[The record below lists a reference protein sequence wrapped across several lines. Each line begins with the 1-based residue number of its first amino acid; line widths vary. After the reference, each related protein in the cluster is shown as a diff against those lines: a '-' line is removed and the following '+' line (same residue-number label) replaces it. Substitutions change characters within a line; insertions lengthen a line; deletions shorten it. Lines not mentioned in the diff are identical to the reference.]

1 MKITHSISLDFQR
14 YTTSSQINVVQDDTY
29 SRYVA
34 VSLYDNVAEWPVPD
48 GATIAVRFKK
58 PDKTQGVYDTLPNG
72 EVAYSIDGNVV
83 TVGIAP
89 QMLVAKGKVTASAVI
104 YLGSVQLAT
113 FPFVLNVI
121 ENPAAGKSVS
131 RDYYYLSTFAAV
143 NEAIGD
149 LNNLQTSTKES
160 LVAAINELAQ
170 GTVTEAEIQK
180 AVDAYLEKNGTGSIL
195 VDSTLTK
202 EGYAADAKATGDAL
216 SKLSGG
222 NVDLTGYATKRYVN
236 DYAQP
241 KGKYLKSSEL
251 SNAVNTALAEAKASG
266 EFDGPA
272 GPQGEPGPEGPRGET
287 GQTGAAGKTPVRG
300 TDYWTAA
307 DQESIVQQVLDSI
320 GQNVIG
326 EVDSENNI
334 LITATLPNGTYT
346 LKYENADGSVT
357 DIGTFTV
364 GSGGSTGSSYTNL
377 ADPTSS
383 EWLTNKRIN
392 SSKNVVDVTEAQ
404 RGDKTVVVTNHI
416 DITGVSKLHIKGLD
430 IINNLVNGSS
440 NQNFGRMY
448 TYKDGAIHSSTYQ
461 PSSGISGKTHYTVA
475 DYDSSVTIL
484 DVATALND
492 WGYTGITQ
500 ISLGGVLTGAASDV
514 IITADENIV

>member
-29 SRYVA
+29 SRYLA
-34 VSLYDNVAEWPVPD
+34 VSLYDNVVEWPVPD

-121 ENPAAGKSVS
+121 ENPAAGQSVS

-170 GTVTEAEIQK
+170 GTVTEAEIQN

-216 SKLSGG
+216 
-222 NVDLTGYATKRYVN
+222 
-236 DYAQP
+236 
-241 KGKYLKSSEL
+241 
-251 SNAVNTALAEAKASG
+251 NALENKPTTEN
-266 EFDGPA
+266 
-272 GPQGEPGPEGPRGET
+272 
-287 GQTGAAGKTPVRG
+287 
-300 TDYWTAA
+300 WTF
-307 DQESIVQQVLDSI
+307 
-320 GQNVIG
+320 
-326 EVDSENNI
+326 
-334 LITATLPNGTYT
+334 TL
-346 LKYENADGSVT
+346 EDGSTVT
-357 DIGTFTV
+357 KAVYV
-364 GSGGSTGSSYTNL
+364 G
-377 ADPTSS
+377 
-383 EWLTNKRIN
+383 
-392 SSKNVVDVTEAQ
+392 
-404 RGDKTVVVTNHI
+404 
-416 DITGVSKLHIKGLD
+416 
-430 IINNLVNGSS
+430 
-440 NQNFGRMY
+440 
-448 TYKDGAIHSSTYQ
+448 
-461 PSSGISGKTHYTVA
+461 
-475 DYDSSVTIL
+475 
-484 DVATALND
+484 
-492 WGYTGITQ
+492 
-500 ISLGGVLTGAASDV
+500 
-514 IITADENIV
+514 